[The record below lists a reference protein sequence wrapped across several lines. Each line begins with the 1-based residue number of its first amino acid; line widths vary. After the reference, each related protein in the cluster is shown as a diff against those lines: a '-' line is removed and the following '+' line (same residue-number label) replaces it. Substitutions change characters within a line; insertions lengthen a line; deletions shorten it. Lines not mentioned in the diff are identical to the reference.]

1 MRPPKVMN
9 QYGLNPKDIEK
20 AIVINSDRLSSNPFW
35 RNENINAW
43 CLSDDTAK
51 TSGDYEFLTYNEY
64 WIGFFDNGKIKL
76 SCSAHGGMCNYHF
89 DTFFDDED
97 IEHEMDL
104 EIQEKLLERINWL
117 IDEKI
122 IEIKEKLI

>member
-1 MRPPKVMN
+1 MRSPKVMN
-9 QYGLNPKDIEK
+9 KYNLNPKDIEK
-20 AIVINSDRLSSNPFW
+20 AIVINSDRLSSKPFW

-43 CLSDDTAK
+43 CLSENTAK

-64 WIGFFDNGKIKL
+64 WIGFYDNGKIKL
-76 SCSAHGGMCNYHF
+76 SCSAHGGMCHYNF

-104 EIQEKLLERINWL
+104 EIQEKLLKRINLL

-122 IEIKEKLI
+122 IEIREE